1 MENRNKMEGN
11 GLLTAAS
18 LFSWKHGGRQ
28 EFLLLDF
35 SGKAPFVFVR
45 FASKCNRLAACF
57 NLLPGRLLVQWPL
70 DGPSRPLGMAG
81 GHGA

>member
-1 MENRNKMEGN
+1 M
-11 GLLTAAS
+11 LTAAS

-57 NLLPGRLLVQWPL
+57 NLLYQVDFWCNGRWTGLH
-70 DGPSRPLGMAG
+70 
-81 GHGA
+81 GHWEWQEAMVHDVHA